1 LLVIS
6 LSAVGQR
13 RIKLE
18 PGSSN
23 LTGFKKDGISYI
35 SVKDNV
41 EFTHR
46 GTKFYCD
53 SAVLAKKSN
62 YLEAYGHVKIVDG
75 DSVTI
80 TAETLLYDGNTRIA
94 NLRRNVILTQL
105 GRMQLFTDFLDYDRN
120 TAIANYFNKGRIVDT
135 TNVLT
140 SLKGYYNT
148 NTNMASFKTN
158 VVGKNDDYLMESDT
172 LVYNTQTGVVYFVAP
187 TELTDV
193 DGNVF
198 VHEGGQY
205 NSKQQRSTYTMGE
218 IQTED
223 YYLRGKDLKLDDI
236 RKIYH
241 VSGDVY
247 MVAKEDDIIITG
259 QKSVYDRKK
268 SITTVYDEA
277 MMKMVTDGDTLYLR
291 ADTLVSIDSAIPEEK
306 RLLAYNNVRV
316 FKSNL
321 QATADSIAYAVAD
334 SIMYFYTDPVLWTSG
349 NQLTADSINMVIHNR
364 AIDTLNLKGEAF
376 VITRD
381 SSKNFNQIKG
391 REMIAKF
398 AKNDLKQVNVYG
410 NGESIFYMYDE
421 VTFELVGV
429 NNILCSNIKLIFE
442 NRRLKDAA
450 FQVNPEGKFIPPHEL
465 TEDDKTLR
473 GFRWLIDLRPQLK
486 EFIQDNPSGKLPTTA
501 PDNLEIDLETKEPA
515 PKKGL
520 SKPKKRV
527 RNYP

>member
-1 LLVIS
+1 MS
-6 LSAVGQR
+6 LSAHSQR

-23 LTGFKKDGISYI
+23 LTGFKKDGVSYI

-53 SAVLAKKSN
+53 SAVLAKKTN
-62 YLEAYGHVKIVDG
+62 YLEAYGNVKIVDG

-80 TAETLLYDGNTRIA
+80 TANKLLYDGNTRIA
-94 NLRRNVILTQL
+94 NLRSDVILTQL
-105 GRMQLFTDFLDYDRN
+105 GRMQLFTNFLDYDRN
-120 TAIANYFNKGRIVDT
+120 TAIATYFNSGKIVDT

-140 SLKGYYNT
+140 STKGYYNT

-158 VVGKNDDYLMESDT
+158 VVGKNDDYTMVSDT
-172 LVYNTQTGVVYFVAP
+172 LVYNTKTGVVYFVDK

-205 NSKQQRSTYTMGE
+205 NSKQQRSSYTMGE

-223 YYLRGKDLKLDDI
+223 YYLRGQSLKLDDI
-236 RKIYH
+236 RKVYY

-247 MVAKEDDIIITG
+247 MLAKEDDIIITG
-259 QKSVYDRKK
+259 QESIYDRKN
-268 SITTVYDEA
+268 SVTTIYDDA

-291 ADTLVSIDSAIPEEK
+291 ADTLVSIDSSVPEEK
-306 RLLAYNNVRV
+306 RLLAYNNVRI

-321 QATADSIAYAVAD
+321 QATADSIAYAVSD
-334 SIMYFYTDPVLWTSG
+334 SVMYFYTEPVMWTSG
-349 NQLTADSINMVIHNR
+349 NQLTADSINMVIHNKS
-364 AIDTLNLKGEAF
+364 IDTLNLKGNAF
-376 VITRD
+376 VITQD

-398 AKNDLKQVNVYG
+398 SENDLKQVNVYG

-421 VTFELVGV
+421 ITRDLLGM
-429 NNILCSNIKLIFE
+429 NNILCSNITLIFE
-442 NRRLKDAA
+442 NRTLKDAA
-450 FQVNPEGKFIPPHEL
+450 FLVNPEGKFIPPHEL
-465 TEDDKTLR
+465 SEEDKTLR
-473 GFRWLIDLRPQLK
+473 GFQWLSNLRPKLD
-486 EFIQDNPSGKLPTTA
+486 EFIRDRESGELPTTT
-501 PDNLEIDLETKEPA
+501 PDNSEIDLEMKQEVK
-515 PKKGL
+515 KKG
-520 SKPKKRV
+520 V
-527 RNYP
+527 QN

>member
-1 LLVIS
+1 MS
-6 LSAVGQR
+6 LTAYGQR

-53 SAVLAKKSN
+53 SAVLAKKTN
-62 YLEAYGHVKIVDG
+62 YLEAYGNVKIIDG

-80 TAETLLYDGNTRIA
+80 TADKLLYDGNTRIA
-94 NLRRNVILTQL
+94 NLRSDVILTQL
-105 GRMQLFTDFLDYDRN
+105 GRMQLFTNFLDYDRN
-120 TAIANYFNKGRIVDT
+120 TAIATYFNSGKIVDT

-140 SLKGYYNT
+140 SKKGYYNT
-148 NTNMASFKTN
+148 HTNMASFKTN
-158 VVGKNDDYLMESDT
+158 VVGKNDDYTMVSDT
-172 LVYNTQTGVVYFVAP
+172 LVYNTKSGVVYFVDK

-198 VHEGGQY
+198 IHEGGEY
-205 NSKQQRSTYTMGE
+205 NSKQQRSSYTMGE
-218 IQTED
+218 VQTED
-223 YYLRGKDLKLDDI
+223 YYLRGQSLRLDDI
-236 RKIYH
+236 RKTYY

-247 MVAKEDDIIITG
+247 MLAKEDDIIITG
-259 QKSVYDRKK
+259 QESIYDRRN
-268 SITTVYDEA
+268 SITTVYDDA

-291 ADTLVSIDSAIPEEK
+291 ADTLVSIDSSVPAEK
-306 RLLAYNNVRV
+306 RLLAYNNVRI

-334 SIMYFYTDPVLWTSG
+334 SVMYFYTDPVMWTSG
-349 NQLTADSINMVIHNR
+349 NQLTADSINMVIHNKS
-364 AIDTLNLKGEAF
+364 IDTLNLKGDAF
-376 VITRD
+376 VITQD

-398 AKNDLKQVNVYG
+398 AENDLKQVNVYG

-421 VTFELVGV
+421 ITRDLLGM
-429 NNILCSNIKLIFE
+429 NNILCSNITLIFE
-442 NRRLKDAA
+442 NRTLKDAA
-450 FQVNPEGKFIPPHEL
+450 FLVNPEGKFIPPHEL
-465 TEDDKTLR
+465 TEDAKTLR
-473 GFRWLIDLRPQLK
+473 GFQWFSDLRPKLD
-486 EFIQDNPSGKLPTTA
+486 EFIRDKEPMELPATT
-501 PDNLEIDLETKEPA
+501 PDNKEIDLELKKEVK
-515 PKKGL
+515 KKG
-520 SKPKKRV
+520 V
-527 RNYP
+527 QN